1 MIKRL
6 RLIPFYLVIITFLS
20 ACANTPGLSVFSLTN
35 AELESVL
42 NKELPKLSERLNVMG
57 LPVQFDVNTLK
68 VNIGPDK
75 REVVALDFDA
85 SAEIRAFG
93 LRYPVRLAL
102 AIEGSPYYDSQQK
115 AVFLRDLSLLDSSLD
130 AGRFTGNLGLLDKEA
145 MRLINAFL
153 AVNPVYK
160 LDMNNSRVKLLSAL
174 PLDLKVVE
182 GAIQVVPRM

>member
-6 RLIPFYLVIITFLS
+6 RLIPCYLVIIAFLS
-20 ACANTPGLSVFSLTN
+20 ACTSTQGLSVFSFTN

-42 NKELPKLSERLNVMG
+42 NKELPKLSERLSVMG

-68 VNIGPDK
+68 VNIGPDN
-75 REVVALDFDA
+75 RDIVTLDFDA
-85 SAEIRAFG
+85 SAEVRALG
-93 LRYPVRLAL
+93 LRYPVRLGL
-102 AIEGSPYYDSQQK
+102 AIEGTPYYDSQRK
-115 AVFLRDLSLLDSSLD
+115 AVFLRDLKLLDSSLD
-130 AGRFTGNLGLLDKEA
+130 AGRFSGNLGLLDNEA

-182 GAIQVVPRM
+182 GAIQIVPSM